1 MTLAS
6 PGRTEPGRNP
16 RAVPVRAIVTT
27 ILLVL
32 ATVAL
37 TTVVIQTRRV
47 LTWMVIAAFFAIAV
61 APTVGWLERR
71 LPWRRR
77 SLATVV
83 VFLVVFVALAALV
96 TAFVIPLAQEGTQVA
111 GQLPDLIDQART
123 GRGPVGD
130 LLQRSHAL
138 EYAQHNEARIREF
151 ATGLTTPAA
160 GVLRGV
166 ATGVVG
172 TITIFVLAFL
182 MVLEGPA
189 LVSGSLALFPAQT
202 AQRMRAV
209 GEDCARSITG
219 YLSGNLLISV
229 ICGVLTYATLRIT
242 GVAFAGLISLF
253 VAVADLI
260 PLIGAT
266 LGAVVAGAAGFIHSV
281 QTGIIVVVFFLLYQ
295 QLENHLLQPLV
306 FSRTVKLNPL
316 TVIIAILIAAEL
328 AGILGA
334 LLAIPA
340 ASMIQV
346 IVRDLWDHRRG
357 RLESEPTIGEEVTPV
372 LPVPSTL
379 DGRAHEQS
387 DSG

>member
-1 MTLAS
+1 MTFAS
-6 PGRTEPGRNP
+6 PDRTEPGPGRQP
-16 RAVPVRAIVTT
+16 VPVRAIVTT

-37 TTVVIQTRRV
+37 SEVVIQTRQV
-47 LTWMVIAAFFAIAV
+47 LTWIVIAGFFAIAL
-61 APTVGWLERR
+61 APLVGWLERKLLWHKR
-71 LPWRRR
+71 VI
-77 SLATVV
+77 ATLL
-83 VFLVVFVALAALV
+83 VFLVVLVALTALV
-96 TAFVIPLAQEGTQVA
+96 TAFVVPLAREGTQVA

-123 GRGPVGD
+123 GRGPIGD
-130 LLQRSHAL
+130 LLQRTNAL
-138 EYAQHNEARIREF
+138 EYVQRNQAKIREF
-151 ATGLTTPAA
+151 ATTLTTPAA

-172 TITIFVLAFL
+172 SITIFVLAFL
-182 MVLEGPA
+182 MVLQGPA
-189 LVSGSLALFPAQT
+189 LVSGGLGLFPAPT
-202 AQRMRAV
+202 ARRIRAV
-209 GEDCARSITG
+209 SEDCARSITG

-242 GVAFAGLISLF
+242 GVAFAGLIALF

-306 FSRTVKLNPL
+306 FARTVKLNPL
-316 TVIIAILIAAEL
+316 TVIVAILVAAEL

-334 LLAIPA
+334 LLAIPV

-346 IVRDLWDHRRG
+346 IARDLWDHRRS
-357 RLESEPTIGEEVTPV
+357 RPKPEPTVGEQEHPV
-372 LPVPSTL
+372 HP
-379 DGRAHEQS
+379 GR
-387 DSG
+387 G